1 MRHCQSTQQSFAA
14 LQSLLFRCSVDHLSW
29 NTTKR
34 QEWQIELRDAPNTCH
49 WFSGVWQYCVCSNW
63 FPVRLFVSKSNQQL
77 VRCCPSSLLI
87 AVFHCL
93 VFAQWLNL
101 ADQHVGMFFTDYK
114 FNCLSGNFE
123 TILLYPKPSL
133 HRVWILILS
142 LANILPIINWA
153 KIQTLNFIH
162 KINKIYLQNKMT

>member
-1 MRHCQSTQQSFAA
+1 MPGFRSVAEPHWSTRRH
-14 LQSLLFRCSVDHLSW
+14 
-29 NTTKR
+29 
-34 QEWQIELRDAPNTCH
+34 
-49 WFSGVWQYCVCSNW
+49 
-63 FPVRLFVSKSNQQL
+63 
-77 VRCCPSSLLI
+77 
-87 AVFHCL
+87 
-93 VFAQWLNL
+93 
-101 ADQHVGMFFTDYK
+101 MFFTDCK

-123 TILLYPKPSL
+123 TVILYPQPSL